1 MSHDNSFTDM
11 QTSQGTEASAN
22 RQEPSEPVTQHTQ
35 NNPSPEEV
43 VNSQPLGSQASIEDP
58 IDIVVSESETSQ
70 VIQND
75 GLQCNESAP
84 VTSAE
89 KVLVNCQTV
98 IVEVHQESCH
108 VDNDNGVNSAT
119 HGNFD

>member
-1 MSHDNSFTDM
+1 M
-11 QTSQGTEASAN
+11 QISEGTGALAN

-35 NNPSPEEV
+35 NDPSLKEV
-43 VNSQPLGSQASIEDP
+43 VDSQPLGSQASIEDS
-58 IDIVVSESETSQ
+58 IDIVVSESGTSQ
-70 VIQND
+70 IIQND

-89 KVLVNCQTV
+89 KVPVNCQTV
-98 IVEVHQESCH
+98 TVEVHQESCQ
-108 VDNDNGVNSAT
+108 VDNDNGNNGVNSAT